1 MPRDALAVVLSAV
14 RTPIGTFGGAFK
26 EVEAADLGAVA
37 SVEALRRAGV
47 AGGDLDDV
55 IMGCVL
61 QAGAGMN
68 VARQV
73 AVRAGVPVT
82 VPAETVNRVCGSG
95 LQAVVHGVETI
106 RGGYARAVLAG
117 GTESMSRAPYLLHGV
132 RWGLRLGH
140 GEVEDSMLAEGL
152 SCAIERCHMGVTAEE
167 VARRFHVT
175 RAEQDAFAAESQ
187 ARAARAIESKAFADE
202 IVAVK
207 TPGPKKTTVEVLLD
221 EHPRPGSTVTRLA
234 ALRPAFEADG
244 TVTAGNA
251 SGINDGAA
259 AVVVASPAFAGGR
272 DVVARV
278 LGYAVVGLEPRIM
291 GLGPVGAVRLV
302 LQRTGLAASD
312 VHLFE
317 LNEAF
322 AAQAVAV
329 NRELGLDPSRVNTRG
344 GAIAL
349 GHPIG
354 ASGAR
359 VLTTLIHALRARGGG
374 VGVASL
380 CIGGGMGIAMA
391 IEV

>member
-1 MPRDALAVVLSAV
+1 MARDALAVLLSAV
-14 RTPIGTFGGAFK
+14 RTPIGTFGGVFK
-26 EVEAADLGAVA
+26 DVEAADLGAVA
-37 SVEALRRAGV
+37 SKEALRRAGV

-73 AVRAGVPVT
+73 AVRAAVPVT

-117 GTESMSRAPYLLHGV
+117 GTESMSRAPYLLRGV

-140 GEVEDSMLAEGL
+140 GEAEDSLLAEGL
-152 SCAIERCHMGVTAEE
+152 SCALERCHMGVTAEA
-167 VARRFHVT
+167 VARRYNVT

-187 ARAARAIESKAFADE
+187 ARAARALESKAFGDE
-202 IVAVK
+202 IVVVAI
-207 TPGPKKTTVEVLLD
+207 PGPKKTVEVALD
-221 EHPRPGSTVTRLA
+221 EHPRPGTTIERLA
-234 ALRPAFEADG
+234 ALKPAFETGG

-259 AVVVASPAFAGGR
+259 AVVVASAAFAGAR
-272 DVVARV
+272 EVMARV
-278 LGYAVVGLEPRIM
+278 LGYAVVGLEPRLM

-302 LQRTGLAASD
+302 LQRSGLDASQ

-329 NRELGLDPSRVNTRG
+329 VRELGLDASRVNTRG

-359 VLTTLIHALRARGGG
+359 VLTTLIYALRARGGG
-374 VGVASL
+374 IGVASL